1 MYTLQC
7 VLNAVYYLT
16 ICNNRFKMAGLLLKS
31 FCLFVSS
38 QCQGEKKNKAKAFK
52 SFYELVKGT
61 GLFQRNDIHVGMDT
75 FI

>member
-1 MYTLQC
+1 
-7 VLNAVYYLT
+7 
-16 ICNNRFKMAGLLLKS
+16 MAGLLLKS